1 MAEIEFT
8 VTLGDR
14 DVVAS
19 IADPLSK
26 HTVPD
31 ARGCPDCEGDAY
43 FSGCAAPDC
52 NGYACPDCG
61 TGCDLDFLDDDE
73 SSCARAIAECEAE
86 EEEENAS

>member
-8 VTLGDR
+8 VRLGDR

-19 IADPLSK
+19 ILDPYSD

-31 ARGCPDCEGDAY
+31 QRGCPNCEQDAY
-43 FSGCAAPDC
+43 FSGCDAPGC
-52 NGYACPDCG
+52 NSWACPDCG

-73 SSCARAIAECEAE
+73 STCARAIAEAAEEAE
-86 EEEENAS
+86 ESAS